1 MKDINIAQVVTD
13 FIALILALCLH
24 EAAHAF
30 AAKRQGDTTAEQMGR
45 LTLNP
50 IAHMDLFGT
59 VLMPL
64 AAMLSGFP
72 FLFGWAKPV
81 PVDPRNF
88 KSRRWGHAL
97 VAAAGPAS
105 NLVLAFVCFVILVL
119 YGVFLSTA
127 VGPGSF
133 FYPLVTL
140 ITQTM
145 WISTVLAFFNLIP
158 IFPLDGGAVLGAF
171 FTMSFRR
178 KYEEFMSRFG
188 FVILLLFLVSGVFRI
203 IIYPTRAYIGCLQY
217 LASLILGQSL

>member
-1 MKDINIAQVVTD
+1 MKDVNIAQVMTD
-13 FIALILALCLH
+13 FIALILALCFH

-45 LTLNP
+45 LSLNP

-81 PVDPRNF
+81 PVDPSRF
-88 KSRRWGHAL
+88 KSRRWGHAI
-97 VAAAGPAS
+97 VAAAGPGA
-105 NLVLAFVCFVILVL
+105 NLVIAFICFVLLLL
-119 YGVFLSTA
+119 YGAFLTG
-127 VGPGSF
+127 VIPQGSF
-133 FYPLVTL
+133 FYPLITL

-188 FVILLLFLVSGVFRI
+188 FIILLLLLVSGAFRI
-203 IIYPTRAYIGCLQY
+203 IIIPTRAYIGCLQY
-217 LASLILGQSL
+217 LAGLILG